1 MNDDEDYNLDQYKG
15 LIDQDRLIKLW
26 SKLEVAK
33 ILIKQANELSRT
45 VRDDIEFYSMV
56 KDMKDK

>member
-33 ILIKQANELSRT
+33 ILIKQANKLSRT